1 VTELVLAGSLGHAE
15 QAFAEAAD
23 QFGDLAV
30 VEVLSNIPPQVTA
43 LHMAGFDG
51 GKMSLAT
58 LLVPPK
64 AWADSLAFFAATWP
78 DDLIEDDPER
88 IAESLFAHI
97 HGVVFSTDDEERRV
111 ELLQAASATDHGAT
125 AFAILFSMAPK
136 EILEVA
142 GEIISKG
149 PYLTGQTS
157 SDNDVVPL
165 AIALAQASEDGW
177 DRALFE
183 LFPEFRHS
191 ADLADAEYSATT
203 RTRSRPSCSAPP
215 RSCCTAC
222 ASRCRRRAA
231 PSRVRAAAWARAS
244 SRDRRELIHAAS
256 NCRRKFTAPDAR
268 DPATVATHPD
278 DEAAYALADELTGI
292 TAMVA
297 EKFTNDRTADGIQK
311 ALQMTV
317 GGVSLGLDQAC

>member
-1 VTELVLAGSLGHAE
+1 MADDQTRNLPALSKQVTELVLAGSLGHAE
-15 QAFAEAAD
+15 QAFADAAD
-23 QFGDLAV
+23 QYGDLAV

-64 AWADSLAFFAATWP
+64 AWADSLAFIAATWP
-78 DDLIEDDPER
+78 DDQIEDDPER
-88 IAESLFAHI
+88 IAESLFAHV
-97 HGVVFSTDDEERRV
+97 HGVVFATDDEERRN
-111 ELLQAASATDHGAT
+111 ELLAAASAPDHGAT
-125 AFAILFSMAPK
+125 MFAILFSMAPK

-142 GEIISKG
+142 GEIIAKG

-191 ADLADAEYSATT
+191 ADLADAEFNDDPDEEQNFLQRSTKELLYRLRKQVPST
-203 RTRSRPSCSAPP
+203 RVVK
-215 RSCCTAC
+215 
-222 ASRCRRRAA
+222 ASRR
-231 PSRVRAAAWARAS
+231 SVG
-244 SRDRRELIHAAS
+244 
-256 NCRRKFTAPDAR
+256 
-268 DPATVATHPD
+268 
-278 DEAAYALADELTGI
+278 TGI
-292 TAMVA
+292 
-297 EKFTNDRTADGIQK
+297 F
-311 ALQMTV
+311 
-317 GGVSLGLDQAC
+317 S

>member
-1 VTELVLAGSLGHAE
+1 MSEKSNLPALSKQVTELVLAGSLGHAE

-23 QFGDLAV
+23 QYGDLAV

-97 HGVVFSTDDEERRV
+97 HGVVFSTDDEERRH
-111 ELLQAASATDHGAT
+111 ELLAAASATDHGST

-191 ADLADAEYSATT
+191 ADLADAEFS
-203 RTRSRPSCSAPP
+203 
-215 RSCCTAC
+215 
-222 ASRCRRRAA
+222 
-231 PSRVRAAAWARAS
+231 
-244 SRDRRELIHAAS
+244 D
-256 NCRRKFTAPDAR
+256 D
-268 DPATVATHPD
+268 PD
-278 DEAAYALADELTGI
+278 DEPAFLQRSTKELLYRLRKQVPSTRS
-292 TAMVA
+292 ARSA
-297 EKFTNDRTADGIQK
+297 SRRS
-311 ALQMTV
+311 V
-317 GGVSLGLDQAC
+317 GGGIFS

>member
-1 VTELVLAGSLGHAE
+1 MSDDKTSNLPALSKQVTELVLAGSLGHAE

-64 AWADSLAFFAATWP
+64 AWADSLAFFAATWQ

-88 IAESLFAHI
+88 IAESLFAHV
-97 HGVVFSTDDEERRV
+97 HGVVFSTDDEERRN

-125 AFAILFSMAPK
+125 IFAILFSMAPK

-142 GEIISKG
+142 GEIIAKG

-177 DRALFE
+177 DRSLFE

-191 ADLADAEYSATT
+191 ADLADAEFS
-203 RTRSRPSCSAPP
+203 
-215 RSCCTAC
+215 
-222 ASRCRRRAA
+222 
-231 PSRVRAAAWARAS
+231 
-244 SRDRRELIHAAS
+244 D
-256 NCRRKFTAPDAR
+256 D
-268 DPATVATHPD
+268 PD
-278 DEAAYALADELTGI
+278 DEPTFLQRSTKELLYRLRKQVPSTRSAKSASRRSVGTGI
-292 TAMVA
+292 
-297 EKFTNDRTADGIQK
+297 F
-311 ALQMTV
+311 
-317 GGVSLGLDQAC
+317 S

>member
-1 VTELVLAGSLGHAE
+1 MTEKSNLPALSKQVTELVLAGSLSHAE
-15 QAFAEAAD
+15 QAFVDAAD
-23 QFGDLAV
+23 AHGDLAV
-30 VEVLSNIPPQVTA
+30 VEVLANIPPQVTA
-43 LHMAGFDG
+43 LHLAGFDG

-78 DDLIEDDPER
+78 DDQIEDDPER

-97 HGVVFSTDDEERRV
+97 HGVVFSTDDEERRHA
-111 ELLQAASATDHGAT
+111 LLQAASATDYGAT

-191 ADLADAEYSATT
+191 ADLADAEFSDDPDEEPTMLQRSTKELLYRLRKQVPSSRSSAK
-203 RTRSRPSCSAPP
+203 A
-215 RSCCTAC
+215 
-222 ASRCRRRAA
+222 ASRR
-231 PSRVRAAAWARAS
+231 SIGTKIFS
-244 SRDRRELIHAAS
+244 
-256 NCRRKFTAPDAR
+256 
-268 DPATVATHPD
+268 
-278 DEAAYALADELTGI
+278 
-292 TAMVA
+292 
-297 EKFTNDRTADGIQK
+297 
-311 ALQMTV
+311 
-317 GGVSLGLDQAC
+317 

>member
-1 VTELVLAGSLGHAE
+1 MSEKSNLPALSKQVTELVLAGSLGHAE

-23 QFGDLAV
+23 QYGDLAV

-97 HGVVFSTDDEERRV
+97 HGVVFSTDDEERRH
-111 ELLQAASATDHGAT
+111 ELLAAASATDHGST

-191 ADLADAEYSATT
+191 ADLADAEFS
-203 RTRSRPSCSAPP
+203 
-215 RSCCTAC
+215 
-222 ASRCRRRAA
+222 
-231 PSRVRAAAWARAS
+231 
-244 SRDRRELIHAAS
+244 D
-256 NCRRKFTAPDAR
+256 D
-268 DPATVATHPD
+268 PD
-278 DEAAYALADELTGI
+278 DEPAFLQRSTKELLYRLRKQVPSTRSARSA
-292 TAMVA
+292 T
-297 EKFTNDRTADGIQK
+297 RRS
-311 ALQMTV
+311 V
-317 GGVSLGLDQAC
+317 GGGIFS